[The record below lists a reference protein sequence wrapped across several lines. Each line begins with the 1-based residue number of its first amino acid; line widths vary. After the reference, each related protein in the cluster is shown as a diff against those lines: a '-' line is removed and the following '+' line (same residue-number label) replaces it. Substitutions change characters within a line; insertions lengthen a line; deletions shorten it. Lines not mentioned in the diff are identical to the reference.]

1 MIKSH
6 TFERQGNAITN
17 FDTRLPSA
25 DSQTAQQ
32 ILKDPYVFDFL
43 TLSEQFR
50 ERELETELLKH
61 LEKFLIELGE
71 GFSFVGRQYHVEVS
85 DQDFYIDL
93 LFYHLKLRSFI
104 VIELKKGEFKPE
116 YAGKMNFYCSIID
129 DKLKHPTDNQTIG
142 LILCQ
147 NKNKVLAEYALRG
160 MQQPIGVSDYELTKA
175 LPEDLQSSLPTVE
188 ALEQELT
195 NEIENGDGF
204 K

>member
-1 MIKSH
+1 
-6 TFERQGNAITN
+6 
-17 FDTRLPSA
+17 
-25 DSQTAQQ
+25 
-32 ILKDPYVFDFL
+32 
-43 TLSEQFR
+43 
-50 ERELETELLKH
+50 
-61 LEKFLIELGE
+61 
-71 GFSFVGRQYHVEVS
+71 
-85 DQDFYIDL
+85 
-93 LFYHLKLRSFI
+93 
-104 VIELKKGEFKPE
+104 
-116 YAGKMNFYCSIID
+116 MNFYCSIID

-175 LPEDLQSSLPTVE
+175 LPEDLQSSLPTIE